1 LTHRSLVPLTI
12 GAMSDPLELQN
23 RLLKQAAKSFRGGT
37 LELFEARFK
46 RYFPD
51 LLEAL
56 GQVYPHQLEDTLNRA
71 LDILRRAYKERSAD
85 LRRLD
90 LERNLR
96 PDWFQSPNMIGYVAY
111 ADRFADTLE
120 GVREKIGYLEELS
133 VNYLHLMPL
142 LEPRPGQNDGGY
154 AVQNFREVQPDLGSM
169 DDLETL
175 AGALREKG
183 ISLCLDLVLNHVA
196 EEHEWA
202 QKARSGDEKYQNY
215 FFMFPD
221 RTLPDQYEQNLREIF
236 PEFKPGNFTWDE
248 VSSRWVWT
256 TFNAYQWDL
265 NWSNPDVWLE
275 FAEIIL
281 YLANRGVDVFRLDA
295 IAFIWKK
302 LGTNSENQP
311 EVHALTQALHA
322 MARIAAPAVAFKAEA
337 IVAPADL
344 IQYLGQGAY
353 YGKVSDLAYHN
364 SFMVQIWSSLAS
376 RDTRLLAESLEQF
389 PAKPSGTA
397 WATYL
402 RCHDDIGWA
411 IDDSDAARQGMN
423 GAAHRSFLSDYYSGQ
438 FPGSDAR
445 GLVFQFNPATGD
457 RRISGSAASLAGLEV
472 ALEKGDEGL
481 ITLALERLLLGHALV
496 LGFGGIPLLYM
507 GDELALLNDYSF
519 EDHSEHAQD
528 NRWVHR
534 PRMDWREA
542 EKRKLPYTVEG
553 RMFGGLQKLIAAR
566 KKLPH
571 LHASLEAKVH
581 WQDNRHLLLLERSHP
596 LGRLVQV
603 YNFADT
609 AQPFPTWLLG
619 IQNPFDHLSG
629 YNLGG
634 TLELAPY
641 GRMWVSEWTGNGD
654 L

>member
-1 LTHRSLVPLTI
+1 MWPML
-12 GAMSDPLELQN
+12 DPLELQN
-23 RLLKQAAKSFRGGT
+23 KLLVKARKSFRGGT

-51 LLEAL
+51 LQEAL
-56 GQVYPHQLEDTLNRA
+56 KKVYPHGFEDTLARA
-71 LDILRRAYKERSAD
+71 SDILCRAFKERSAD

-96 PDWFQSPNMIGYVAY
+96 PDWFQSPEMVGYVAY
-111 ADRFADTLE
+111 ADRFAGTLE
-120 GVREKIGYLEELS
+120 GVGEKIPYLKELG
-133 VNYLHLMPL
+133 VKYLHLMPL

-154 AVQNFREVQPDLGSM
+154 AVQNFRQVRQDLGTM
-169 DDLETL
+169 KDLESLST
-175 AGALREKG
+175 ALRGEG

-202 QKARSGDEKYQNY
+202 QKARAESGATETGVTGEKKYQNY
-215 FFMFPD
+215 FYMFPD
-221 RTLPDQYEQNLREIF
+221 RIQPDQYEKNLREIF

-248 VSSRWVWT
+248 VSRKWVWT
-256 TFNAYQWDL
+256 TFNRYQWDL
-265 NWSNPDVWLE
+265 NWANPDVWLE
-275 FAEIIL
+275 FAEVIL
-281 YLANRGVDVFRLDA
+281 YLANRGVDIFRLDA

-302 LGTNSENQP
+302 LGTSCENQP

-322 MARIAAPAVAFKAEA
+322 MTRIAAPAVVFKAEA
-337 IVAPADL
+337 IVAPSDL
-344 IQYLGQGAY
+344 IGYLGQGAY
-353 YGKVSDLAYHN
+353 HGKVSDLAYHN

-376 RDTRLLAESLEQF
+376 GDARLMAAALERF
-389 PAKPSGTA
+389 PAKPPSTA
-397 WATYL
+397 WGTYL

-411 IDDSDAARQGMN
+411 IDDGDAASQGLN
-423 GAAHRSFLSDYYSGQ
+423 GAAHRTFLSDYYSGT
-438 FPGSDAR
+438 FSGSSAR
-445 GLVFQFNPATGD
+445 GMVFQFNPATND

-472 ALEKGDEGL
+472 ALEKGDEAL
-481 ITLALERLLLGHALV
+481 IAGALEKLLLGHALV

-507 GDELALLNDYSF
+507 GDELAMLNDYSF
-519 EDHSEHAQD
+519 ENDPEHAQD

-542 EKRKLPYTVEG
+542 DKRHQPFTVEG
-553 RMFGGLQKLIAAR
+553 RMFGGLQKLIEVR
-566 KKLPH
+566 KKLPQ
-571 LHASLEAKVH
+571 LHASLEPKVR
-581 WQDNRHLLLLERSHP
+581 WQDNKHLLILERTHP

-603 YNFADT
+603 YNFSEWS
-609 AQPFPTWLLG
+609 QPLPTWLLG
-619 IQNPFDHLSG
+619 MQNPYDHLSG

-641 GRMWVSEWTGNGD
+641 GRMWVTEWAGGEE